1 MELIFL
7 FVVSLEIG
15 TTLPLCTIIEIVLIG
30 LNLFARDLIY
40 QD

>member
-15 TTLPLCTIIEIVLIG
+15 TTLPLYNHRNCINRLELVC
-30 LNLFARDLIY
+30 
-40 QD
+40 